1 MTKRAKPNRWSM
13 GKPVLPHLDGTR
25 PSLVM
30 RMVGEL
36 VYRGIKVEVLNHGH
50 HWILTRGRHKIEW
63 WPSTRKLV
71 VDQRY
76 NDGLEVADA
85 FQMAIAAHHVLVDG
99 GKIGKKFIAR
109 WTKFRRRIR
118 TGAAQ

>member
-25 PSLVM
+25 PSLFVSATYA
-30 RMVGEL
+30 MVDK
-36 VYRGIKVEVLNHGH
+36 GIQVEVLNHGH
-50 HWILTRGRHKIEW
+50 HWILTRGRHKVEW
-63 WPSTRKLV
+63 WPAGRKLV
-71 VDQRY
+71 VDQQC
-76 NDGLEVADA
+76 NDGLEVSDA

-109 WTKFRRRIR
+109 WRKFRKRIR
-118 TGAAQ
+118 TGVAQ